1 MKCPNCGSESGGRFC
16 KRCGAPLPQDTQNP
30 NTCNSF
36 SENYPYGRYSDQN
49 QQQNYWQ
56 QQGPR
61 TQQNYQQSHQWKN
74 QRQDYQQQNYQQ
86 QDYQRQDYQQQD
98 YQRQDYQRQDYQ
110 RQSPQESHGIPPEY
124 KPISMWGYF
133 GYELL
138 FSIPC
143 VGLILL
149 LVFSFGGTQNVN
161 LKNFARSYFCL
172 LIIAVVLILILAGIF
187 GVGSITAFSMR

>member
-30 NTCNSF
+30 NTCNNF
-36 SENYPYGRYSDQN
+36 SENYPSSRYSDQN

-74 QRQDYQQQNYQQ
+74 QRQDYQQQ
-86 QDYQRQDYQQQD
+86 DYQRQDYQQQN
-98 YQRQDYQRQDYQ
+98 YQRQDYQ